1 MFRSSRLYTI
11 VILFAI
17 ALNCSAK
24 MKIAILPL
32 SAGVGR
38 TQSQVD
44 GLQDILLSDLVSSG
58 LFSVVERFRVNDI
71 QRELGLR
78 NGAKLSQAQI
88 RRLGQRLGVE
98 GIVVGTV
105 NFQIREKTTT
115 DMVTGMAR
123 GEYNIDVRLI
133 SISTGEI
140 LAAAGDTQRRETE
153 RALMSRIAL
162 QLISSYQ
169 SSSAS
174 ILNSNQNPITL
185 NGYLMVYPTDLGIF
199 TSAPISTINMINRK
213 ADFGHNSWR
222 LPTSEE
228 VDLLIANRGTLGMRP
243 NITYANSYSI
253 FRQSSTLAVRLVC
266 THNFVEKNPVDA
278 GNVYLSSFG
287 INFGN
292 IPVLKGSVST
302 SFQIHNNTNTT
313 ITIISIQCSSSNVN
327 IGNYS
332 KTIPPYGSEQI
343 FLSLS
348 VKGRQD
354 MSLTRKIIITLSNGQ
369 ELTYTMQC
377 KVV

>member
-185 NGYLMVYPTDLGIF
+185 NGYLMVYPTDLGD
-199 TSAPISTINMINRK
+199 RK
-213 ADFGHNSWR
+213 
-222 LPTSEE
+222 
-228 VDLLIANRGTLGMRP
+228 
-243 NITYANSYSI
+243 
-253 FRQSSTLAVRLVC
+253 
-266 THNFVEKNPVDA
+266 
-278 GNVYLSSFG
+278 
-287 INFGN
+287 
-292 IPVLKGSVST
+292 SV
-302 SFQIHNNTNTT
+302 
-313 ITIISIQCSSSNVN
+313 V
-327 IGNYS
+327 
-332 KTIPPYGSEQI
+332 
-343 FLSLS
+343 
-348 VKGRQD
+348 
-354 MSLTRKIIITLSNGQ
+354 
-369 ELTYTMQC
+369 
-377 KVV
+377 

>member
-1 MFRSSRLYTI
+1 
-11 VILFAI
+11 
-17 ALNCSAK
+17 

-253 FRQSSTLAVRLVC
+253 FRQSSPLAVRLVC